1 MKKFTKICFC
11 GSGAWGQAIAI
22 SLARSGY
29 SSTMIVND
37 ELRLKSLNQNKSTCF
52 PNIKFPNLINAS
64 SNNLILS
71 KSDLIFIST
80 ESNRVLTTV
89 NEIVKHNPQSKIIIT
104 SKGFANNKG
113 ETLPIVLKKMF
124 PLITF
129 GILTGPTFADEVAK
143 NQPSAALFATSNDK
157 FADDITSM
165 FHKSCL
171 RLYKS
176 NDPIGASL
184 AGAIKN
190 IIAIGAGISD
200 GLKLGENS
208 KAGLITRGIAE
219 LSQIIHASGGKKE
232 TAFGL
237 AGIGDITLS
246 CSTPHS
252 RNMKFGIS
260 FVSSENTNS
269 QDLVEGLS
277 ALVSAKNLS
286 KTLLLDT
293 PIINSINDIINNKKE
308 VKKVI
313 FELLNRP
320 VKTEFFQ

>member
-1 MKKFTKICFC
+1 M
-11 GSGAWGQAIAI
+11 
-22 SLARSGY
+22 
-29 SSTMIVND
+29 
-37 ELRLKSLNQNKSTCF
+37 
-52 PNIKFPNLINAS
+52 
-64 SNNLILS
+64 
-71 KSDLIFIST
+71 
-80 ESNRVLTTV
+80 
-89 NEIVKHNPQSKIIIT
+89 
-104 SKGFANNKG
+104 
-113 ETLPIVLKKMF
+113 
-124 PLITF
+124 
-129 GILTGPTFADEVAK
+129 
-143 NQPSAALFATSNDK
+143 FATSNDK